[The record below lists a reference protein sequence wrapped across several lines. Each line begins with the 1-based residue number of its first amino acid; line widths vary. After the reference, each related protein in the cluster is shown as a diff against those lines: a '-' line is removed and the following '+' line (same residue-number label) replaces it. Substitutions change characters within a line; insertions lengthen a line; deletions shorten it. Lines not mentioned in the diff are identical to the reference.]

1 MHYLVKNVTITQ
13 PAAAD
18 ADAFASTSYRV
29 MQVDSVSQAGLP
41 ADTTGGVTPINSL
54 PALQNYIGQGH

>member
-1 MHYLVKNVTITQ
+1 
-13 PAAAD
+13 
-18 ADAFASTSYRV
+18 